1 MRILLTP
8 VHVQH
13 RRTMNQDVWIGIT
26 QGRHDECGV
35 AKVTAYDREL
45 PIAPPGLSIDA
56 RDSVYS

>member
-1 MRILLTP
+1 
-8 VHVQH
+8 
-13 RRTMNQDVWIGIT
+13 MNQDVWIGIT